1 MSAENLAAVLAHVAG
16 TTLFHGPGTESSVQ
30 LSSSVEGYDYVLV
43 CLYATWN
50 GQRQYDYVGAC
61 PASTVTG
68 GGTLGTTKTADSSGS
83 LYPTPVAGSMALAAE
98 PSGTRLTLDPDGT
111 THHYFVTDVV
121 GVRVR
126 S

>member
-1 MSAENLAAVLAHVAG
+1 MSAENLAAVLAHVASA
-16 TTLFHGPGTESSVQ
+16 TLFHGPGTENSVQ
-30 LSSSVEGYDYVLV
+30 LSAGVEGYDYVLV

-68 GGTLGTTKTADSSGS
+68 GGTFGITKTYDGSGS
-83 LYPTPVAGSMALAAE
+83 IYPSPVAGSMTLEAE
-98 PSGTRLTLDPDGT
+98 PSGTRLTLDPGTT